1 MMIIAWHQP
10 DDVDKMLNINI
21 WPVQTNVSLQVIRA
35 VGFYRMIFISA
46 SGEHCFSMYYHM
58 FGSSMGSLLIEVVD
72 AVSTRPVFEKTGDQG
87 QQWHLV
93 QLLIQKQSVF
103 KLKITATRG
112 QSYRS
117 DIAIDELIIRPG
129 RDCGECK

>member
-1 MMIIAWHQP
+1 MKYII
-10 DDVDKMLNINI
+10 VLKFTLNIF
-21 WPVQTNVSLQVIRA
+21 V
-35 VGFYRMIFISA
+35 SA